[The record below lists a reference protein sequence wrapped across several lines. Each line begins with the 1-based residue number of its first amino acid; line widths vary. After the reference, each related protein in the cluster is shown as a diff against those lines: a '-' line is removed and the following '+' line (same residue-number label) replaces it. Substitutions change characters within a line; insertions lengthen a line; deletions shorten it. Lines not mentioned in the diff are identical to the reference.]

1 MRKILSLILC
11 LVICFSCSSPVFA
24 DYSNNFEQLGLWDL
38 IVLAGSNLAP
48 NVYGVDKMVQSVAGL
63 LSGQVCGTSDDKYH
77 HCDTLDGC
85 KTGKDDNGYYAIA
98 KCKYCGE
105 SFKVYSSDV
114 KSAYKG
120 GGFGGG
126 TSSGGGG
133 GRNFSKVDS
142 DGSFYYSPTDALY
155 MQINYDAG
163 FNSYILYCSHYS
175 GSSPSDSSP
184 SFTPY
189 FLCDSNSIRILPNSG
204 SSNFRFP
211 YLSCYWKF
219 VAPIDG
225 YYQCLSTPTVKSY
238 SYYNVGSVKQSFP
251 SRSYSSSSS
260 IFYSAGATKSD
271 LAAASRNGDYP
282 SFLQCFFA
290 PPVYKVTP
298 VDSLTGYTPDSR
310 ISSLPLNY
318 GIIGDNGQIIQNQT
332 NSIVNENNKTFTNP
346 VTNNTSNITNWTYD
360 YSNCTY
366 NVTLD
371 SGDTVTITYGDEN
384 VTINQGDTIYNVYY
398 IYNTGDSGG
407 GTGGDSSTACKHDY
421 TSEVTTA
428 ATCEAPGLRT
438 YTCSKCSKTYTEKIP
453 ATGHTW
459 QVKQTINTEYD
470 DAGNVTQQ
478 GYTIYKCSVC
488 STEYKDDSGA
498 GPPSKPS
505 GGDSADGDSIW
516 NKLGNLIGSL
526 TSGLADVIIAIVGA
540 VLDALTKLAETI
552 GNGFTTIVEM
562 ILGWFES
569 IPDLFSGFLGLLT
582 ALFPFLPDDIMLLL
596 SFGVAAIAFIGILK
610 AIRR

>member
-11 LVICFSCSSPVFA
+11 LVICFSCSSPAFA

-133 GRNFSKVDS
+133 GRRFSKYDS
-142 DGSFYYSPTDALY
+142 DGHYYWQPTINDVTYIAINFKDGWKQLQLPLPYTLQPFLYSPRSNGIHIGFISDYSSFYNASFAFWSCRFNVPYNGLY
-155 MQINYDAG
+155 RQTG
-163 FNSYILYCSHYS
+163 SLHSTGSYY
-175 GSSPSDSSP
+175 DSSGISHSFVLNYPDVP
-184 SFTPY
+184 SFSTY
-189 FLCDSNSIRILPNSG
+189 AKGKTIYTSIG
-204 SSNFRFP
+204 S
-211 YLSCYWKF
+211 
-219 VAPIDG
+219 
-225 YYQCLSTPTVKSY
+225 SY
-238 SYYNVGSVKQSFP
+238 SYYNGLYASADLYFP
-251 SRSYSSSSS
+251 IYEYIPTDS
-260 IFYSAGATKSD
+260 IS
-271 LAAASRNGDYP
+271 
-282 SFLQCFFA
+282 
-290 PPVYKVTP
+290 
-298 VDSLTGYTPDSR
+298 GYTPDSR

-398 IYNTGDSGG
+398 IYNTGVSGG
-407 GTGGDSSTACKHDY
+407 GTGGDSSTTCKHDY

-516 NKLGNLIGSL
+516 TKLGNLIGSL

-596 SFGVAAIAFIGILK
+596 SFGVAAIVFIGILK

>member
-1 MRKILSLILC
+1 MIAPSVGTFTYYNGLYAS
-11 LVICFSCSSPVFA
+11 A
-24 DYSNNFEQLGLWDL
+24 DLYFPIFEY
-38 IVLAGSNLAP
+38 I
-48 NVYGVDKMVQSVAGL
+48 
-63 LSGQVCGTSDDKYH
+63 
-77 HCDTLDGC
+77 
-85 KTGKDDNGYYAIA
+85 
-98 KCKYCGE
+98 
-105 SFKVYSSDV
+105 
-114 KSAYKG
+114 
-120 GGFGGG
+120 
-126 TSSGGGG
+126 
-133 GRNFSKVDS
+133 
-142 DGSFYYSPTDALY
+142 PTD
-155 MQINYDAG
+155 
-163 FNSYILYCSHYS
+163 
-175 GSSPSDSSP
+175 
-184 SFTPY
+184 
-189 FLCDSNSIRILPNSG
+189 SIS
-204 SSNFRFP
+204 
-211 YLSCYWKF
+211 
-219 VAPIDG
+219 
-225 YYQCLSTPTVKSY
+225 
-238 SYYNVGSVKQSFP
+238 
-251 SRSYSSSSS
+251 
-260 IFYSAGATKSD
+260 
-271 LAAASRNGDYP
+271 
-282 SFLQCFFA
+282 
-290 PPVYKVTP
+290 
-298 VDSLTGYTPDSR
+298 GYTPDSR
-310 ISSLPLNY
+310 VSSLPLNY

-398 IYNTGDSGG
+398 IYNTGESGG
-407 GTGGDSSTACKHDY
+407 GTGGDSSTTCKHDY

-596 SFGVAAIAFIGILK
+596 SFGVAAIVFIGILK